1 MRAPR
6 EPYLMNVNFAA
17 IVRDFCLTFWVLVS
31 WAAPAQARTVAVV
44 HPQSTDPVLV
54 ETVARVHGELLA
66 VGLRV
71 QAVERSAPWVEAEA
85 RAWILE
91 LQQRERLDA
100 VISVSEHDRPPHV
113 DVWVF
118 ESTVREPHVT
128 RVSLEASTENAPE
141 KLAIRAIDVLRSTFL
156 ELDMQSQSR
165 NASTQPEL
173 EPERALELERT
184 EPPKGGERSPML
196 GVSMGVATLTG
207 VNGVGPAIMP
217 MARVDVA
224 VNPAWTL
231 QAAAAGLGT
240 RPSVDAAPYSAQ
252 VEQVYATFGAR
263 YRFYTVQDWHPFVA
277 LGAGILSTSVEG
289 RAALPAHAQNDNLR
303 SLLLEASL
311 GADWRPFDDYFF
323 CLASHVH
330 WAAPSAN
337 VVIVDSVAAT
347 TGQPNLALTLSFGA
361 WL

>member
-1 MRAPR
+1 MQAPL
-6 EPYLMNVNFAA
+6 EPYSMSVNFVSF
-17 IVRDFCLTFWVLVS
+17 VRWCLCLTLCTLAS
-31 WAAPAQARTVAVV
+31 WGLPAQARTVAVV
-44 HPQSTDPVLV
+44 HSQSAEPMLV

-71 QAVERSAPWVEAEA
+71 QDVERNAPWDEAES
-85 RAWILE
+85 RAWVLE
-91 LQQRERLDA
+91 LQQREHLDA
-100 VISVSEHDRPPHV
+100 VISVSEQARPPLV

-118 ESTVREPHVT
+118 ETAVREPRVT

-156 ELDMQSQSR
+156 ELDMQHQNR
-165 NASTQPEL
+165 TASTQP
-173 EPERALELERT
+173 ALELDRP
-184 EPPKGGERSPML
+184 EPPTGNNRSPTL

-217 MARVDVA
+217 MARVDVS
-224 VNPAWTL
+224 VNPDWTL

-252 VEQVYATFGAR
+252 IEQVYAVLGAR
-263 YRFYTVQDWHPFVA
+263 YRFYALQDWHPFVA
-277 LGAGILSTSVEG
+277 VGAGILSTSVEG
-289 RAALPAHAQNDNLR
+289 RATLPAHAQSDNLR

-311 GADWRPFDDYFF
+311 GADWHPFDDYFF

-337 VVIVDSVAAT
+337 VIVVDSVAAT